1 MKFRNERFSEIVLL
15 FITMI
20 WGSSFVI
27 ADIALDVG
35 LSPLFILMS
44 RFFIGASFMG
54 TIYHK
59 RIKENLHLK
68 NIIPGI
74 ILGILFFMAF
84 YFQMLGLQYSSPS
97 NNAIITSANV
107 VLVPFICWLLVKIPP
122 APIHFISCFI
132 SLIGIAAISVDFSS
146 GFSLH
151 FGDSFSLLSAIMF
164 AGQIVV
170 VGEMSKRIEYTT
182 LVFTEFSVAAIIAMI
197 LFFITEHDLQA
208 FTNKAGWLPL
218 LYLGIICTCICFF
231 LQAWALRR
239 VESSRGAVIM
249 SLESLFG
256 ASLSII
262 LGIDSLNW
270 RIVIGAVAL
279 LFAVVL
285 PEVKYFH
292 KEPLTPSE
300 IKSKGESISQKKN
313 RPEMER

>member
-1 MKFRNERFSEIVLL
+1 MKHKKERFSEIVLL

-27 ADIALDVG
+27 ADIALNVG

-44 RFFIGASFMG
+44 RFFIGAFFMG
-54 TIYHK
+54 IIYHK
-59 RIKENLHLK
+59 RIKENFHLK
-68 NIIPGI
+68 NIVPGT
-74 ILGILFFMAF
+74 ILGIIFLMAF
-84 YFQMLGLQYSSPS
+84 YMQMLGLKYSTPS

-107 VLVPFICWLLVKIPP
+107 VLVPFICWLLVKTPP
-122 APIHFISCFI
+122 KPINFISCFI

-151 FGDSFSLLSAIMF
+151 YGDCFSLLSAIMF

-170 VGEMSKRIEYTT
+170 VGEMSKRMEYTT
-182 LVFTEFSVAAIIAMI
+182 LVFIEFSVAAIIALI
-197 LFFITEHDLQA
+197 LFFITEHDFQP
-208 FTNKAGWLPL
+208 FTNRAGWLPI
-218 LYLGIICTCICFF
+218 LYLGVLCTCICFF

-262 LGIDSLNW
+262 VGIDSLNW
-270 RIVIGAVAL
+270 RMIVGAFAL
-279 LFAVVL
+279 LVAVVL
-285 PEVKYFH
+285 PEIKYFQ
-292 KEPLTPSE
+292 KEALLHSE
-300 IKSKGESISQKKN
+300 T
-313 RPEMER
+313 